1 MKWQKL
7 PAGFRAFSLVL
18 AGNISLLILMTVS
31 VPAQAGLLEQARECT
46 RETRRL
52 ERLACFD
59 EVFGTPLAA
68 SPSNTGLE
76 EGLRTAAVRSG
87 RWNAAYKQ
95 AGSEAVAGAAVYR
108 DTGRAAGLLVTVPA
122 LGAQPPRPLL
132 ALQCHNNIT
141 ELALMLPEPLDVER
155 LELGLGVDKTAATK
169 AWRVR
174 DEGYVLSIGRGLP
187 AIRAV
192 KMIALETDLRIYA
205 ENSRIDGLLFD
216 LTGFNSAIRPLRER
230 CGW

>member
-1 MKWQKL
+1 
-7 PAGFRAFSLVL
+7 
-18 AGNISLLILMTVS
+18 
-31 VPAQAGLLEQARECT
+31 
-46 RETRRL
+46 
-52 ERLACFD
+52 
-59 EVFGTPLAA
+59 
-68 SPSNTGLE
+68 
-76 EGLRTAAVRSG
+76 
-87 RWNAAYKQ
+87 
-95 AGSEAVAGAAVYR
+95 
-108 DTGRAAGLLVTVPA
+108 RAAGLLVTVPA

-155 LELGLGVDKTAATK
+155 LELGLGVDNTAATR